1 MAYLIII
8 AVSIILIYIP
18 NAIFNPAGAELP
30 WVYYLIAI
38 AIFVVGEFL
47 IDALVA
53 IVGRKLPES
62 WINPKKGMILTRD
75 WEMKFYLAIK
85 VNKWKDYIPDLGR
98 FTNFPKGNLMDPFN
112 NEYIKKYILEAGYG
126 VVIHYMSVPFSLL
139 MMLIMLV
146 EPTNPTIWTVG
157 VPVII
162 INMILIVL
170 PAFSLKFNLP
180 RLVRICDMNERFLA
194 KHAKEST
201 NEDIEEN

>member
-1 MAYLIII
+1 MVYLIVILL
-8 AVSIILIYIP
+8 SCLLIYIP
-18 NAIFNPAGAELP
+18 NAIFNPAHIELP

-53 IVGRKLPES
+53 IVGRKLPEK
-62 WINPKKGMILTRD
+62 WINPKNGMILTRD
-75 WEMKFYLAIK
+75 WEMKFYLFIK
-85 VNKWKDYIPDLGR
+85 VNKWKNVVPDLGR
-98 FTNFPKGNLMDPFN
+98 FTNFPKGNLMDPYN
-112 NEYIKKYILEAGYG
+112 NDYIKRYILEAGYG

-157 VPVII
+157 VPVIFV
-162 INMILIVL
+162 NMVLIVL
-170 PAFSLKFNLP
+170 PAFTLKFNLP

-194 KHAKEST
+194 KHATEKSKEDT
-201 NEDIEEN
+201 EEE

>member
-18 NAIFNPAGAELP
+18 NAIFNPASSNLP

-157 VPVII
+157 VPVIV

-194 KHAKEST
+194 KHAKE
-201 NEDIEEN
+201 NAEEDIEEK

>member
-62 WINPKKGMILTRD
+62 WINPKKGMILV
-75 WEMKFYLAIK
+75 A
-85 VNKWKDYIPDLGR
+85 
-98 FTNFPKGNLMDPFN
+98 
-112 NEYIKKYILEAGYG
+112 
-126 VVIHYMSVPFSLL
+126 
-139 MMLIMLV
+139 
-146 EPTNPTIWTVG
+146 PTITEISRAYGISSMV
-157 VPVII
+157 VPIKHSMPMII
-162 INMILIVL
+162 
-170 PAFSLKFNLP
+170 
-180 RLVRICDMNERFLA
+180 
-194 KHAKEST
+194 EST
-201 NEDIEEN
+201 ILPDI

>member
-8 AVSIILIYIP
+8 AVSILIIYIP
-18 NAIFNPAGAELP
+18 NAICNPAGINLP

-47 IDALVA
+47 IDVVVA
-53 IVGRKLPES
+53 IIGRKLPEK
-62 WINPKKGMILTRD
+62 WMDPKKGMILTRD
-75 WEMKFYLAIK
+75 WEMKFFLAIK

-112 NEYIKKYILEAGYG
+112 NEYIKRYILEAGYG

-139 MMLIMLV
+139 TMLIMLV
-146 EPTNPTIWTVG
+146 DPANPTIWTVG
-157 VPVII
+157 VPVIFV
-162 INMILIVL
+162 NMVLIVL
-170 PAFSLKFNLP
+170 PAFTLKFNLP

-194 KHAKEST
+194 KHAKDNSDSES
-201 NEDIEEN
+201 EEN

>member
-18 NAIFNPAGAELP
+18 NAIFNPAGSNIP

-139 MMLIMLV
+139 MMLIMLI

-157 VPVII
+157 IPVIV

-194 KHAKEST
+194 KHAKENAKEVT
-201 NEDIEEN
+201 KD